1 MIDGRAVYI
10 ISVAARLVEMD
21 ASTLRKYERLGFL
34 KPSRTGGN
42 LRLYSADDIM
52 RLRQIKYLV
61 DDRGLNLG
69 GVELA
74 LELTERLRRLQS
86 NLTRKVYETG
96 ELQRLLYEEIDGLLE
111 LLGTESE

>member
-1 MIDGRAVYI
+1 MFNERAVYI

-34 KPSRTGGN
+34 KPSRTDGN
-42 LRLYSADDIM
+42 LRLYSAEDIL

-61 DDRGLNLG
+61 DDKGLNLA

-74 LELTERLRRLQS
+74 LELTERLRELQS
-86 NLTRKVYETG
+86 ALTRKAFETG
-96 ELQRLLYEEIDGLLE
+96 ELQRLLYSEIGEFLG

>member
-1 MIDGRAVYI
+1 MIDERAVYI

-74 LELTERLRRLQS
+74 LELTERLHRLQS
-86 NLTRKVYETG
+86 NLGLKVYEAS
-96 ELQRLLYEEIDGLLE
+96 ELRRLLFDEIDELLH